1 MSDGSKKPYAV
12 EVRLNRRKLLGT
24 MAAGAATLVLPCRRA
39 RAENAQAPR
48 RPNIVLIIA
57 DDQGYG
63 DIGCHGNEKIRTPNL
78 DRLARESVEFT
89 QFYVS
94 PVCSPTRA
102 SLMTGRYNYR
112 TGVVDTYLGR
122 SMMHPDEVTLA
133 EILAKAGYRTGIF
146 GKWHLGDN
154 YPMRPIDQGF
164 QEALV
169 HKGGG
174 IGQPSDPPGGNSYFD
189 PILQHN
195 GVQEKFSGYCTDVF
209 TGAAM
214 RFIEDSRHH
223 PFFVYLA
230 TNAPH
235 TPLQISESYVSPYL
249 EMGLDETTAKVYG
262 MVANID
268 ENVGRLLAGLKKSG
282 LEENTIVIFLT
293 DNGPQQERYNCG
305 LRGRKGTVYE
315 GGIRV
320 PCFVRWPAMLKS
332 GRNIDRIAAHIDILA
347 TLLDACG
354 VAIPGGLLLDG
365 VSLLPLL
372 RGQNVPW
379 PDRTLFFQ
387 WHRGDV
393 PELYRACAARS
404 QRYKLVNGKELY
416 DTATDP
422 GETNDI
428 AATHPDIVERLLAAY
443 EKWFRD
449 VSATRGYDPPRIY
462 LGTRFENPVTLTR
475 QDWRGPRAGWGND
488 SLGHWEVFVQQAGDC
503 AVTLRFAPT
512 RAETAVHFKLGNVN
526 LSQTVKTG
534 SETCRFDSVRLE
546 TGEVRLEAW
555 LGSGEKSVGV
565 SYVDVER
572 LDGRGQ

>member
-1 MSDGSKKPYAV
+1 MSDGSNKLCV
-12 EVRLNRRKLLGT
+12 VGVRQNRREFLGT

-63 DIGCHGNEKIRTPNL
+63 DIGCHGNEKLRTPSL
-78 DRLARESVEFT
+78 DRLSRESVEFT

-102 SLMTGRYNYR
+102 SSMTGRYNYR

-133 EILAKAGYRTGIF
+133 EILAKAGCRTGIF

-164 QEALV
+164 QEALI

-189 PILQHN
+189 PVLQHN
-195 GVQEKFSGYCTDVF
+195 GVEEKHSGYCTDIF

-214 RFIEDSRHH
+214 RFIEENRDR

-235 TPLQISESYVSPYL
+235 TPLERDESYVSPYL

-262 MVANID
+262 MVANVD
-268 ENVGRLLAGLKKSG
+268 ENVGRLLAGLKKLG

-293 DNGPQQERYNCG
+293 DNGPQQDRYNCG

-315 GGIRV
+315 GGIRM

-332 GRNIDRIAAHIDILA
+332 GRSIDRIAAHIDILP
-347 TLLDACG
+347 TLLDVCG
-354 VAIPGGLLLDG
+354 VAVPDGLLLDG

-372 RGQNVPW
+372 QGQDVPW

-393 PELYRACAARS
+393 PELYRACAARC

-416 DTATDP
+416 DIATDP
-422 GETNDI
+422 GETKDI
-428 AATHPDIVERLLAAY
+428 AATHPDVVEQLRAAY

-565 SYVDVER
+565 SYVHVER